1 MIKLSGKI
9 THTFFIHKTF
19 GKKNDNPDIKYLPLL
34 LAVIKIIRTRSCTCG
49 SDHNKITR
57 SRP

>member
-19 GKKNDNPDIKYLPLL
+19 DKKIDNPNIKYLPFLL
-34 LAVIKIIRTRSCTCG
+34 TVIKTARR
-49 SDHNKITR
+49 
-57 SRP
+57 